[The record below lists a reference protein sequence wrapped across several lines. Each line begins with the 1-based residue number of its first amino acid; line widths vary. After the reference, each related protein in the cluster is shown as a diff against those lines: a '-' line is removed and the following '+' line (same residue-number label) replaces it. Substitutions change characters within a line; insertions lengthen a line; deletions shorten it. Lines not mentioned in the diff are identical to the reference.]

1 MLMQRHAVLSLCSL
15 AGAFTLLAVFIVG
28 CNGGS
33 STVPPFGSGSTAT
46 PSPTPLPASTS
57 ATLSVG
63 TSAAS
68 ASLGPVLGGYSGSIT
83 FPPASN
89 TATLMLTLDA
99 TQPGGTP
106 TVQTV
111 KRRAQTI
118 GGAGIA
124 PIAFMTITSNVVVTF
139 GATPGFSFTLPAGA
153 SGLGQISYVALYDP
167 TANPQPSWTTF
178 EGPGTV
184 SGNVIT
190 FTGSTANLQLKA
202 GVTYDIALFTVTSPL
217 PTPSPVPTA
226 TPTPAPTATPTPK
239 PTPTPVPT
247 RTPTPTPSPTPST
260 ASLSYEFGLDSSGS
274 AIGIPPVGR
283 NAAGTSGYIVD
294 FGYPSSNPAG
304 FLVSLTE
311 YALQNTPPTTFA
323 GNVFEMT
330 LLLSY
335 QGTGNPP
342 ITFTTD
348 DTNPGEFS
356 IESSLFDLSENYTM
370 SVRNGGG
377 ATATTTPRKPQ
388 MGYPGT
394 YLFFPSPFSGLTV
407 ANGKTVTVFITE
419 Q

>member
-1 MLMQRHAVLSLCSL
+1 VQRRFIDGTALRIWEHGDPVAHAAARIDIGNPLRRNIRGERVIGARVGRLQRQHHLPSRLEHRDADVDARCHAARRD
-15 AGAFTLLAVFIVG
+15 AGGAE
-28 CNGGS
+28 
-33 STVPPFGSGSTAT
+33 
-46 PSPTPLPASTS
+46 
-57 ATLSVG
+57 
-63 TSAAS
+63 
-68 ASLGPVLGGYSGSIT
+68 
-83 FPPASN
+83 
-89 TATLMLTLDA
+89 
-99 TQPGGTP
+99 
-106 TVQTV
+106 TV

-124 PIAFMTITSNVVVTF
+124 PIAFMTITSNVTVTF

-153 SGLGQISYVALYDP
+153 SSLGQISYVALYDP
-167 TANPQPSWTTF
+167 TANPQPGWTTF

-190 FTGSTANLQLKA
+190 FTGSTASLQLEA
-202 GVTYDIALFTVTSPL
+202 GVTYDIALFTATSPL
-217 PTPSPVPTA
+217 PTPTPAPTA
-226 TPTPAPTATPTPK
+226 TPTPAPTPTPTPK

-260 ASLSYEFGLDSSGS
+260 ASLSYEFGLDPSGS

-335 QGTGNPP
+335 QGTGNPS
-342 ITFTTD
+342 ISFSQD
-348 DTNPGEFS
+348 DTTPGEFS
-356 IESSLFDLSENYTM
+356 IESSLLDLSENYTM

-377 ATATTTPRKPQ
+377 ATVTTTPRKPQ
-388 MGYPGT
+388 VGYPGT